1 MTDRH
6 HRRSIGAHP
15 LAPESLVMS
24 YGYDPVR
31 SEGAVKIPI
40 FMTSTFAFESAEAG
54 KAFFEVAYGL
64 RQPAGDEQLG
74 LIYSRINNPDLEIL
88 EDRLTL
94 FDGAESA
101 AVFASG
107 MAAITTSLLA
117 VVEPGDAVVYS
128 APIYG
133 GSNHFV
139 RQILPRF
146 GVTPIPFPAGV
157 PFAEVADA
165 LHAAIGDRRLGAVLL
180 ETPANPTNGLVDI
193 RAASDFAHA
202 RATAT
207 HTPPVLVDNTFL
219 GPIFQQ
225 PLAHGADVV
234 LYSATKYIG
243 GHSDVIAG
251 AALGSRERMAPIRAM
266 RTFLGTMAG
275 PYTGWLLLRSLETLK
290 LRMEAAQ
297 ANAAR
302 VAAFLGRHQK
312 VRRVDWLG
320 DLTESD
326 PMYAVYR
333 RQCGGP
339 GAMISFDVHGGEP
352 EAFRFLNALRMVRLA
367 VSLGGTES
375 LAQHPASMTHID
387 VSAEDKDRFGI
398 GASLVRLSVGIE
410 AADDIIADLAHALT
424 AV

>member
-1 MTDRH
+1 VTDRH
-6 HRRSIGAHP
+6 HRRTIGAHP
-15 LAPESLVMS
+15 LTPESLVMS

-94 FDGAESA
+94 FDDAESA

-157 PFAEVADA
+157 PFAEVAGA
-165 LHAAIGDRRLGAVLL
+165 LDAAIGDRRLGAVLL

-251 AALGSRERMAPIRAM
+251 AALGSRDRIAPIRAM
-266 RTFLGTMAG
+266 RTFLGTMAD
-275 PYTGWLLLRSLETLK
+275 PHTGWLLLRSLETLK

-297 ANAAR
+297 ANAGR

-320 DLTESD
+320 DLTDSH
-326 PMYAVYR
+326 PMYPVYR

-352 EAFRFLNALRMVRLA
+352 EAFRLLNALRMVRLA

-387 VSAEDKDRFGI
+387 VSAEDKERFGI
-398 GASLVRLSVGIE
+398 GASLIRLSVGIE